1 MGTNADCFLRNRH
14 SFPEDPA
21 SSSAAKGQGSSS
33 SKVRRTVVAAAV
45 FGIVSL
51 CSCDKASRHSNS
63 VEPKRIVGPERM
75 AVHAELPGAKG
86 ERIAIVPQQ
95 GDAHPIYSL
104 INIRS
109 AMRYGDY
116 RWLEDRVPVG
126 RIWVR
131 IDLRQQLISVFRG
144 GHEIGTSVI
153 LYGADKKPTPLGTF
167 PILARFKDHRSGPYD
182 APMPY
187 TLRLTSDG
195 VSIHGSNVRW
205 GAATHG
211 CIGVPLDFAEK
222 LFEQAR
228 VGDPVTI
235 TDDAPPRANS

>member
-1 MGTNADCFLRNRH
+1 M
-14 SFPEDPA
+14 
-21 SSSAAKGQGSSS
+21 
-33 SKVRRTVVAAAV
+33 RRTAVAAGVVAILV
-45 FGIVSL
+45 I
-51 CSCDKASRHSNS
+51 CSCDRFSQPSKTVQPARSTGLAKNAAHT
-63 VEPKRIVGPERM
+63 
-75 AVHAELPGAKG
+75 ELPGAKG
-86 ERIAIVPQQ
+86 ERIAVVPHS

-116 RWLEDRVPVG
+116 RWLEDSVPAG
-126 RIWVR
+126 PTWVR

-167 PILARFKDHRSGPYD
+167 PILARFKYHRSGPYD

-187 TLRLTSDG
+187 TLRLTADG

-211 CIGVPLDFAEK
+211 CIGTPLEFAEK

-235 TDDAPPRANS
+235 TDDVPQHVNS